1 MTISDFQQRWNVL
14 LALAT
19 AVCTVIS
26 GFLALPQIG
35 ADTASWT
42 EFGIVAVALLVGLWM
57 VPMQLYASRRL
68 LRYWVIASIF
78 FFAASGA
85 TYYAY
90 CNAINKWTFS
100 FPADQSKARVVTGI
114 TLSSR
119 AQTLRDNAARNK
131 RPVPTDQDLLEIA
144 DGKMVDV
151 WPCDE
156 ERTNRLNAL
165 IGMYLLELLLLPSAM
180 VTVVQASFCA
190 TSAETTGG

>member
-26 GFLALPQIG
+26 GFLVIPQIG
-35 ADTASWT
+35 AETVSWT
-42 EFGIVAVALLVGLWM
+42 RFGIVAVALLVGLWM
-57 VPMQLYASRRL
+57 VPMQLYASRRF
-68 LRYWVIASIF
+68 LRYWVIASVF

-90 CNAINKWTFS
+90 SNAIDKWTF
-100 FPADQSKARVVTGI
+100 PYPVDQKKTRVVAGI
-114 TLSSR
+114 TLSPRSQKR
-119 AQTLRDNAARNK
+119 RDDAARNK
-131 RPVPTDQDLLEIA
+131 LVLTDQDLLVIA
-144 DGKMVDV
+144 DGRMVDV
-151 WPCDE
+151 WPCDK
-156 ERTNRLNAL
+156 ERTHRLNAL

-190 TSAETTGG
+190 TSAETDGG

>member
-26 GFLALPQIG
+26 GFLTLPQIG
-35 ADTASWT
+35 ADTVSWT
-42 EFGIVAVALLVGLWM
+42 KFGIVAVALLVGLWM

-68 LRYWVIASIF
+68 LRYWVISSIF

-90 CNAINKWTFS
+90 TNAIDKWTFP
-100 FPADQSKARVVTGI
+100 FPLDQSKTRVVAGI
-114 TLSSR
+114 MLSPRS
-119 AQTLRDNAARNK
+119 QKKRDDAARNK
-131 RPVPTDQDLLEIA
+131 QVLTDQNLLEKA
-144 DGKMVDV
+144 DGIIVDV
-151 WPCDE
+151 WPCDK
-156 ERTNRLNAL
+156 ERTHRLNAL
-165 IGMYLLELLLLPSAM
+165 IGIYLLELLLLPSTM

-190 TSAETTGG
+190 TSAETAGG